1 MKKIPIVLA
10 CDNKFSIGLGFAIQS
25 LLSNIRENTF
35 YEIYVLD
42 GGISNKNKKKIK
54 SLKKINDNFSI
65 LFINMEAESKI
76 FDKIKLDDKRFSKAV
91 YFRLA
96 IPKLFKN
103 KYEKVIFLDCDLA
116 IETDLTK
123 MYSIDLKNNVVAGV
137 PDIGIRYFYNKTK
150 KRIKYYKDI
159 GFTPKTIKKYVN
171 AGVMIW
177 NLKEFVKHKDYEN
190 RLIHFFS
197 QHEICYLNDQ
207 DAINSIFFGKI
218 KILEPRWNLQVL
230 WDNQEQYRN
239 DLVYI
244 YHFAGN
250 KPWKQAVIMHLPR
263 FPYFDIMSKYFPL
276 SPWKFK
282 INYNIK
288 IKYPLKVI
296 YIKSTNFLLKILKKI
311 IPNQR
316 NKEKINQLIWKRICP
331 D

>member
-103 KYEKVIFLDCDLA
+103 KYEKIIFLDCDLA
-116 IETDLTK
+116 IETDLSK
-123 MYSIDLKNNVVAGV
+123 MYDLELKNNVVAGV
-137 PDIGIRYFYNKTK
+137 PDMGIRYFYNKNKERTE
-150 KRIKYYKDI
+150 YYKKI
-159 GFTPKTIKKYVN
+159 GFTKKTIKKYVN
-171 AGVMIW
+171 AGVMVW
-177 NLKEFVKHKDYEN
+177 NLKEFLKHKEYEKD
-190 RLIHFFS
+190 LINFFS

-207 DAINSIFFGKI
+207 DAINYTFFNKI
-218 KILEPRWNLQVL
+218 KILKPKWNLQVL
-230 WDNQEQYRN
+230 WDNQEEYKN

-250 KPWKQAVIMHLPR
+250 KPWKQSTILHLPF
-263 FPYFDIMSKYFPL
+263 FPYFQIMAKYFSS
-276 SPWKFK
+276 SPWKLTVF
-282 INYNIK
+282 YNTK
-288 IKYPLKVI
+288 IKFPLKVI
-296 YIKSTNFLLKILKKI
+296 YIKKTNFLLKIIKI
-311 IPNQR
+311 IIPIKSF
-316 NKEKINQLIWKRICP
+316 KERINILIWKRICP